1 MPYVIDRQRALWTE
15 EIVAVLSVRQRRVRS
30 HVILRDNTL
39 LRTLTRPK
47 SFVRRARAGVAE

>member
-1 MPYVIDRQRALWTE
+1 VIDRQRALWTE